1 MSALESVLKLVQQWE
16 PGVQPTELKYRDSLV
31 AFIRDNLKDSKIET
45 EYRHRG
51 TTVDIYVKKPGF
63 LSSSEVFVELK
74 RDLKQKAQLDRLV
87 GQIASIGPDKSAI
100 IVVLCGETHPA
111 LVTRFK
117 EIFKLTDT
125 LVFDISMWNG
135 TGIIV
140 QVKNPEKKKS
150 KAVAKSFWW

>member
-111 LVTRFK
+111 LVMTCPPF
-117 EIFKLTDT
+117 
-125 LVFDISMWNG
+125 LVQG
-135 TGIIV
+135 
-140 QVKNPEKKKS
+140 
-150 KAVAKSFWW
+150 